1 MYFFTFSHK
10 PSAKHIVW
18 RLPVKEKRDNLQ
30 QKNHSCTIMS
40 ICPLGKLWYEGAS
53 PIDCFTNPELS
64 HSIFVILENWNGGKH
79 SLVKIT
85 ILHTILITGDGNI
98 AETKHYTWRMYR
110 RYMMH
115 WKYDLSKIKQRSY
128 QSFDI
133 GRIKSIVKG
142 CLSSFVWIPSFNQI
156 HNISHVNT
164 DHLPKDKK
172 MLGLIM
178 LSSDTQNLSNF
189 IKVSVKPKFD
199 HFSKKIVFRFFR

>member
-1 MYFFTFSHK
+1 
-10 PSAKHIVW
+10 
-18 RLPVKEKRDNLQ
+18 
-30 QKNHSCTIMS
+30 
-40 ICPLGKLWYEGAS
+40 
-53 PIDCFTNPELS
+53 
-64 HSIFVILENWNGGKH
+64 
-79 SLVKIT
+79 
-85 ILHTILITGDGNI
+85 
-98 AETKHYTWRMYR
+98 MYR

-199 HFSKKIVFRFFR
+199 HFSKTFFSAFSDRSYSNLSFKRFYEKRLILSRDINKKRFFPLIVSN